1 MRVKQFLASCLLGGA
16 LLAALTGGAGA
27 APMNARSETFPITCG
42 GKNIMITVAT
52 VANGNEDILIFN
64 PAFTANGAVLIP
76 VSFVFRAT
84 NNQGETVFEQ
94 VVTKGNAA
102 TALAGRTTTC
112 TFGGTFTED
121 GEIFVFTG
129 MVELLTAGKR

>member
-42 GKNIMITVAT
+42 TQNIMITVAT

-76 VSFVFRAT
+76 VSFVFTAT
-84 NNQGETVFEQ
+84 LNGKTVFNQ
-94 VVTKGNAA
+94 AATKGNAA
-102 TALAGRTTTC
+102 TALAGRTITC
-112 TFGGTFTED
+112 TFSDNFTED
-121 GEIFVFTG
+121 GQTFVFTG
-129 MVELLTAGKR
+129 TVELLTAGKR

>member
-42 GKNIMITVAT
+42 GQNIMVTVAT
-52 VANGNEDILIFN
+52 VANGKEDILIFN

-76 VSFVFRAT
+76 VSFVFKAT
-84 NNQGETVFEQ
+84 LNGQTVFEQ
-94 VVTKGNAA
+94 AATKGNAA

-121 GEIFVFTG
+121 GQTFVFTG
-129 MVELLTAGKR
+129 TAEVLTAGKR

>member
-42 GKNIMITVAT
+42 GQNIMITVAT

-76 VSFVFRAT
+76 VSFAFRAT
-84 NNQGETVFEQ
+84 NNKGEVFEQ
-94 VVTKGNAA
+94 VARKGNAA

-121 GEIFVFTG
+121 GQTFVFTG
-129 MVELLTAGKR
+129 MAEVLTAGKR

>member
-42 GKNIMITVAT
+42 GREIIVTVAT
-52 VANGNEDILIFN
+52 VANENEEVLVFN

-76 VSFVFRAT
+76 VSFMFKAT
-84 NNQGETVFEQ
+84 LNGQTVFEENS
-94 VVTKGNAA
+94 TKGNAA

-112 TFGGTFTED
+112 TLGGTFTED
-121 GEIFVFTG
+121 GQTFVFTG
-129 MVELLTAGKR
+129 TVQLLTAGKR